1 MGKCHS
7 STVGLSAGSVQPLLP
22 PPLPSPA
29 VACQHTASVLHGDE
43 GCGGVLH
50 SDWGQREEGERA
62 GRLEGW
68 KMDLVCIVSRE
79 EGGWIAAEQAL
90 RDTQFPDI
98 NAPSLSSLIY
108 PFSPFSLPLPPS
120 LPPFL
125 LPSSLPPPSLPSSS
139 LPPSL
144 PPFIQEQLSQLVR
157 LMGGKVQ
164 KDFTKHVTHLI
175 AGQVGST
182 KYNVSI
188 TT

>member
-7 STVGLSAGSVQPLLP
+7 STVDLSAGSVQPLLP

-29 VACQHTASVLHGDE
+29 AACQHTASVLHGNE

-68 KMDLVCIVSRE
+68 KVALVCIVSRE
-79 EGGWIAAEQAL
+79 ERGWIAL
-90 RDTQFPDI
+90 RDTQFPEI

-120 LPPFL
+120 LP
-125 LPSSLPPPSLPSSS
+125 SSS

-144 PPFIQEQLSQLVR
+144 PSSLHSGAAISAGEIDGRKSAER
-157 LMGGKVQ
+157 LHQTRHSSHRWASWQYK
-164 KDFTKHVTHLI
+164 I
-175 AGQVGST
+175 
-182 KYNVSI
+182 
-188 TT
+188 